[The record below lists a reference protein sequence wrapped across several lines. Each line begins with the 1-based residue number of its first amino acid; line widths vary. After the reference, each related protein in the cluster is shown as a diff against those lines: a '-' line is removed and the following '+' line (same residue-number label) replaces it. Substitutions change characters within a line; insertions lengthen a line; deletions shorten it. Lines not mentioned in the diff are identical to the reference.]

1 MSSAR
6 TATIA
11 IPTASLAVSANGRA
25 RGTEGG
31 KVKVDP
37 GKGAETYRVYR
48 REVST
53 SGCGRGVNER
63 LRARCQRA
71 AAGEVSTSGCGRGVN
86 ERLRAARKHTHPL
99 VFYAANAV
107 KRLGRKARHAF
118 EAFEAGKA
126 TLYVPAPVVL
136 ETWMLARA
144 GKLKLRTTL
153 GAWWRDLESAGL
165 VYEPLDGSDV
175 IAASEL
181 D

>member
-1 MSSAR
+1 
-6 TATIA
+6 
-11 IPTASLAVSANGRA
+11 VSDSFV
-25 RGTEGG
+25 T
-31 KVKVDP
+31 D
-37 GKGAETYRVYR
+37 
-48 REVST
+48 
-53 SGCGRGVNER
+53 
-63 LRARCQRA
+63 
-71 AAGEVSTSGCGRGVN
+71 
-86 ERLRAARKHTHPL
+86 THPL

-107 KRLGRKARHAF
+107 KRLGRKARQAF

-126 TLYVPAPVVL
+126 TLYVPAPVLL

-181 D
+181 DWTHDDLFDRLIVSTARRLELPLITADGAITAWGGVSVHW

>member
-1 MSSAR
+1 
-6 TATIA
+6 
-11 IPTASLAVSANGRA
+11 
-25 RGTEGG
+25 
-31 KVKVDP
+31 
-37 GKGAETYRVYR
+37 
-48 REVST
+48 
-53 SGCGRGVNER
+53 
-63 LRARCQRA
+63 
-71 AAGEVSTSGCGRGVN
+71 VSTSGCGRGVN